1 MALVDPLP
9 FVNMRDLRTCVHCG
23 FCLPTCPTYQ
33 VLGVE
38 MDSPRGRI
46 MQMQAA
52 KRGEI
57 SLDEPALRE
66 HLSLCLACRACETAC
81 PSGVP
86 YGRMIE
92 GARASLPPS
101 SRKASVLSALVLRGL
116 FPRPRLLDLFGAS
129 IRAYQRSGA
138 QHLVRKVGLPA
149 GLGAMEAL
157 LPQAQ
162 GPVWQGARATE
173 YLPQRGSGPRVA
185 LIRGC
190 VMQQFF
196 AHTNEATARVLAENG
211 CTVLAPPAPLCC
223 GALHVHAG
231 DRSAAQSLARRMID
245 AILALTPDIIAINA
259 AGCGSTLKEYGHLLA
274 DDQVYAARA
283 EEFSRRVRDI
293 NEILAGLPLRPPGA
307 ALRRRVTYQ
316 DACHL
321 VHAQRVR
328 EQPRAVLQAI
338 PGLELVELAGS
349 DVCCGSAGIYNLT
362 QPALSRELLERK
374 MDAVEAT
381 GADILAVANPGCAI
395 QIGAGIR
402 ARGLPMTVVHPVDLL
417 DRAYR
422 VERRLRQGRTRNG
435 R

>member
-1 MALVDPLP
+1 MAVDALP
-9 FVNMRDLRTCVHCG
+9 FVKMRDLRTCVHCG

-92 GARASLPPS
+92 GARASLPPAG
-101 SRKASVLSALVLRGL
+101 RGGSVVSALVLRGL
-116 FPRPRLLDLFGAS
+116 FPRPRLLDLLGAS
-129 IRAYQRSGA
+129 VRAYQRSGA
-138 QHLVRKVGLPA
+138 QSLVRRVGLPGRLA
-149 GLGAMEAL
+149 AMEAL

-162 GPVWQGARATE
+162 GPVWQGRRATE
-173 YLPQRGSGPRVA
+173 YQPRGKTGPRIA

-196 AHTNEATARVLAENG
+196 ARTNEATARVLVENG
-211 CTVLAPPAPLCC
+211 CTVVAPPAPLCC

-231 DRSAAQSLARRMID
+231 DRAMAQGLARLMID
-245 AILALTPDIIAINA
+245 AILGLKPDLIVINA

-274 DDQVYAARA
+274 DDPMYAVRA
-283 EEFSRRVRDI
+283 MDFSQRVRDI
-293 NEILAGLPLRPPGA
+293 NELLASLPLRAPGV
-307 ALRRRVTYQ
+307 ALERRVTYQ

-321 VHAQRVR
+321 VHAQQIR

-374 MDAVEAT
+374 MDAVQAT
-381 GADILAVANPGCAI
+381 GATILAVANPGCAI

-402 ARGLPMTVVHPVDLL
+402 ARGLPMTVAHPVDLL

-422 VERRLRQGRTRNG
+422 AEKRLRQGRVGNG